1 MIDEVGR
8 HPLEGRDADAAGIPA
23 DLVVDQTSVAYL
35 LSGIPWDL
43 SSTDLLEAASA
54 LQGHN
59 PAPLMRLAQRFPPF
73 IPGGDGLPADFS
85 SGDSAARS
93 CNDQNAVWDRADRP
107 ATREEALAAEL
118 DALPDDAFAPF
129 TKQTWNDYWW
139 LDMCLGWPVP
149 DRFEPAVP
157 EGAFFDGVPALILA
171 GDLDTVVSTQTSR
184 ALLEGFPD
192 ATFLLVR
199 GAGHITIG
207 SDTCAGEI
215 VTTFFDTLDAGDT
228 TCAGPQRPFEQ

>member
-1 MIDEVGR
+1 M
-8 HPLEGRDADAAGIPA
+8 
-23 DLVVDQTSVAYL
+23 VDQTAVAYL
-35 LSGIPWDL
+35 LGSIPWDL
-43 SSTDLLEAASA
+43 SPTDLLEAASA
-54 LQGHN
+54 LEDRN
-59 PAPLMRLAQRFPPF
+59 AAPLLRLAQRFPPF
-73 IPGGDGLPADFS
+73 IPDGDGLPTDFS

-93 CNDQNAVWDRADRP
+93 CNDQDTVWDRSDPP
-107 ATREEALAAEL
+107 AAREHALAAEL
-118 DALPDDAFAPF
+118 DALPANAFAPF

-139 LDMCLGWPVP
+139 LDMCLGWPAP

-157 EGAFFDGVPALILA
+157 EGAVFDGIPALILA
-171 GDLDTVVSTQTSR
+171 GDLDTVVSTETSR

-228 TCAGPQRPFEQ
+228 TLCRPTTAVRAVGRGSGDRWARGELNPHVLADTGT